1 MCKKLLWLFTDAVEM
16 PHQKKIL
23 LKLMVCLILT
33 VDRNLAFIDDVK
45 SALNSAKGYL
55 GNFFYQSITWN
66 VAEPLHF
73 FVKFIKLCRLKW
85 LKFVLKLKW
94 TGTTNGNNDFP
105 YKLFIIFYYRY
116 IIILFIKILFMLK

>member
-55 GNFFYQSITWN
+55 GNFFLSIHY
-66 VAEPLHF
+66 VKCCGAASF
-73 FVKFIKLCRLKW
+73 FC
-85 LKFVLKLKW
+85 
-94 TGTTNGNNDFP
+94 
-105 YKLFIIFYYRY
+105 
-116 IIILFIKILFMLK
+116 